1 MGRRR
6 AHGGGSEPPQIG
18 REVLKS
24 EPVWQIKLQ
33 AATDTVSGDGFSKSS
48 GRGLSHCL
56 VCPLRVMDTHKLLCR
71 ADCWHGGV
79 SKSHSQD

>member
-33 AATDTVSGDGFSKSS
+33 AATDTVSGDVLVKALG
-48 GRGLSHCL
+48 G
-56 VCPLRVMDTHKLLCR
+56 VCPTV
-71 ADCWHGGV
+71 WFVPSG
-79 SKSHSQD
+79 